1 MSAIVESD
9 GAWETLFAGIKKEIP
24 VLAAFDGKLA
34 DKAELLKCL
43 KRRDECML
51 KVERL
56 YVYARMKKDQD
67 VKDGKYKGLEDRAG
81 TLSNDFSAAVSYIAP
96 QLSALSKEQLETLIK
111 DKDFADYDYYFSEIL
126 REKEHI
132 LGDEAEKIL
141 AMAGDFAGGF
151 QDIFGMID
159 NAEVPFK
166 KVDDGNGQ
174 KVKLTHGLYSVLL
187 QNPDAKIRAGAF
199 RANYNAYK
207 SLINTIASTYAGS
220 VKKDAFYT
228 KARKYKSSV
237 EAALQSDDI
246 PEKVYRNLIDAV
258 HENLKPVHEY
268 VKYRADVLAC
278 HGDTLPDPSCHET
291 CPRDPRPR
299 DRKPRIHMYD
309 MYVPLV
315 ENADIK
321 LPYEEAYALV
331 KEGLKPL
338 GAEYQ
343 TLLDKAYTGGWID
356 VYETE
361 NKRSGAYSWG
371 AYGSHP
377 YVLLNYQQTTH
388 DVFTIAH
395 ELGHAMHSYYSDKNQ
410 SYAKAGYRIFVA
422 EVASTVNEVL
432 LLKHLLKNA
441 PGNAEQSLPV
451 RQHKYLLTYY
461 LDMFRTTLFRQ
472 TMFAEFEM
480 LSHGMAERG
489 EPLTEETLSDAYY
502 KLNKKYYGKSVIHDR
517 LIRYEW
523 AWIPHFYNS
532 FYVYKYATGLTS
544 AVCIAEDILKNGAPA
559 VERYMK
565 FLKAGGHKSAY
576 EILKDAGA
584 DLQNPAVYAAAM
596 QSFSDALREL
606 KKL

>member
-1 MSAIVESD
+1 MKRNEIADRYKWDLSAIVESD
-9 GAWETLFAGIKKEIP
+9 GAWEGLFAEVKKGIP
-24 VLAAFDGKLA
+24 ALAAFDGRLA
-34 DKAELLKCL
+34 EKTELLKCL
-43 KRRDECML
+43 KLRDEYML

-96 QLSALSKEQLETLIK
+96 QLSALSKEYLEALIK
-111 DKDFADYDYYFSEIL
+111 DKAFADYDYYLSEIL

-132 LGDEAEKIL
+132 LGDEAEKVL

-166 KVDDGNGQ
+166 KVDGGNGQ

-187 QNPDAKIRAGAF
+187 QNPDVKIRAGAF
-199 RANYNAYK
+199 KANYNAYK

-237 EAALQSDDI
+237 AAALQSDDI
-246 PEKVYRNLIDAV
+246 PERVYENLINAV

-268 VKYRADVLAC
+268 VAYRAK
-278 HGDTLPDPSCHET
+278 TLGG
-291 CPRDPRPR
+291 
-299 DRKPRIHMYD
+299 KIHMYD

-321 LPYEEAYALV
+321 LPYEEACALV
-331 KEGLKPL
+331 KEGLRPL
-338 GAEYQ
+338 GDEYQ
-343 TLLDKAYTGGWID
+343 KLLDAAYTGGWID

-410 SYAKAGYRIFVA
+410 SYAKAGYRIFAA

-432 LLKHLLKNA
+432 LLKHLLKKCCRTDSNNSA
-441 PGNAEQSLPV
+441 LK
-451 RQHKYLLTYY
+451 KYLLTYY

-480 LSHGMAERG
+480 ISHAMAENG

-523 AWIPHFYNS
+523 ARIPHFYTG

-559 VERYMK
+559 VERYMR
-565 FLKAGGHKSAY
+565 FLKAGGHKSPY

-584 DLQNPAVYAAAM
+584 DLSDPAVYSAAM
-596 QSFSDALREL
+596 KSFSGALQEL
-606 KKL
+606 KEL